1 MHQAGGERM
10 LVVGLTGGIASG
22 KSTAA
27 AYLKTLGAPLVD
39 CDVIARKVV
48 ERGQP
53 AFKAIMQSFGSEV
66 LSSDGS
72 LNRKRLG
79 EIVFSNPALRL
90 KLEEIT
96 HPFILA
102 HMQQEIREHT
112 ANSRL
117 PVIVDIPL
125 LYENNLGN
133 MVDLVV
139 LVYAPYERQLERLM
153 HRDGFDEKVAKLR
166 LKAQMPIEKKRAL
179 ADYVVDNTGSIEQLK
194 AQVDALWKELKEIAN
209 RTHCP

>member
-1 MHQAGGERM
+1 V

-22 KSTAA
+22 KSTVA

-39 CDVIARKVV
+39 CDIIARKVV
-48 ERGQP
+48 ERDQP
-53 AFKAIMQSFGSEV
+53 ALKAIMQSFGPEV
-66 LSSDGS
+66 LFSDGS
-72 LNRKRLG
+72 LNRKKLG

-96 HPFILA
+96 HPYILA
-102 HMQQEIREHT
+102 QMQQEIREHT
-112 ANSRL
+112 SNSQL

-125 LYENNLGN
+125 LYENNLGD

-139 LVYAPYERQLERLM
+139 LVYAPYEKQLERLM

-209 RTHCP
+209 RTHCS